1 MASSSSRRLIFST
14 GWPISCRR
22 HGSIGIAITE
32 DSRRTTG
39 CERANRSHRRH
50 AHDRRYRGQANR
62 LRRGV
67 DRRARALIHLAHA
80 GAAAPRSHGRPGRGS
95 PVVSGDSPVSSR
107 ELRAS
112 PESSLSSGFR
122 AAGSPPPPRSRFF
135 GGFGPILRPKVFL
148 LQDGEQFGA
157 MGFGVGIASLA

>member
-22 HGSIGIAITE
+22 RGSIGIAITE

-95 PVVSGDSPVSSR
+95 PVVSGGSAVSSR
-107 ELRAS
+107 EPRAS
-112 PESSLSSGFR
+112 PGEPRVFPQLGLP
-122 AAGSPPPPRSRFF
+122 GNGKKLPPTPTPSSRFF
-135 GGFGPILRPKVFL
+135 DGLGRFCGRKKVCC
-148 LQDGEQFGA
+148 E
-157 MGFGVGIASLA
+157 MVSSLV